1 MWTPSRRFGIA
12 QGHKVR
18 NIDDLSEFS
27 VNQCYGPGEKLD
39 LGGIDEVVSLAAAWM
54 RVHGSQDERVRVQ
67 LSSGLVLEG
76 PKAQEFKGQPLK
88 LSGRCLDLKAAY
100 KQLAL
105 APKDRSNA
113 VMTTV

>member
-27 VNQCYGPGEKLD
+27 INQCYGPGEKLD

-54 RVHGSQDERVRVQ
+54 RVHGSQDERVRVHPRTEAMQ
-67 LSSGLVLEG
+67 SL
-76 PKAQEFKGQPLK
+76 Q
-88 LSGRCLDLKAAY
+88 CLI
-100 KQLAL
+100 
-105 APKDRSNA
+105 P
-113 VMTTV
+113 VTTV